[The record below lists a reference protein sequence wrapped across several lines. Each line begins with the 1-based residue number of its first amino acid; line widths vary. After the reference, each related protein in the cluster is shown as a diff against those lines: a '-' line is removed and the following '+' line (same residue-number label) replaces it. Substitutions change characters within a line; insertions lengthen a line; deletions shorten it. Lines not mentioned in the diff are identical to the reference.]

1 MKQRLYV
8 LRNIKQYVYPI
19 RWSVTALVIL
29 SLISLPISLI
39 SPRFFQLLVDEVMC
53 QKNRSIFWVVVL
65 GMLGIFIL
73 RLILDS
79 ISLKLNN
86 RVHNSFVYQLRKAVF
101 DKYKKTP
108 VSFIEKKEVGELKM
122 RMMDDIDVLGNFIGD
137 QIVSYIYGIF
147 LLLLTIIA
155 SVRIS
160 WQMTLFCF
168 IILPVV
174 FIVDSLI
181 GNRTRRINE
190 QIRDVNS
197 KYYTSTY
204 NSLQFWREIK
214 AQGSEQLFIERFS
227 GFRAVLAK
235 LGVKSIRFWAYREV
249 FSDFKSNYLTK
260 VLVYIIGAFFVAK
273 NQISVGTL
281 IMFSEYFSMMF
292 SSLESLNTKRIALKT
307 NEPYYKR
314 VFDTFSFPEESKD
327 TFDLKTLKK
336 GIRLNNVGFSY
347 TEKAPVLKEIS
358 LEINKGDYVAIV
370 GKTGCGKTTLAKLLL
385 GVYETQSG
393 DIFLDNINIKNVSR
407 EDLSNLLGVV
417 MQDNYLFNTSIR
429 ENLLIA
435 NESAT
440 EQEMIDACEKANI
453 YDFILEQPK
462 GFDTVIGER
471 GVKLSGGQKQR
482 ISIAAALLKK
492 PQVLIFDEAT
502 SALDRQSEN
511 IINDAINRISE
522 DVTVIVIAHKPET
535 VLRAKKVVV
544 MEEGRIVA
552 QGTHEEL
559 INNNGFY
566 KNIMEDTYNEER
578 KQVYS

>member
-8 LRNIKQYVYPI
+8 LRNIKQYIHPI
-19 RWSVTALVIL
+19 RWSITALVIL

-39 SPRFFQLLVDEVMC
+39 SPRFFQLLVDEVMY
-53 QKNRSIFWVVVL
+53 QKNGSIFWVVVL
-65 GMLGIFIL
+65 GMLSIFIL

-86 RVHNSFVYQLRKAVF
+86 LVHNSFVYQLRKAVF

-137 QIVSYIYGIF
+137 QIVSYIYGI
-147 LLLLTIIA
+147 LLLLFTIVA
-155 SVRIS
+155 SVGIS
-160 WQMTLFCF
+160 WQMMLFCF
-168 IILPVV
+168 MILPIV

-181 GNRTRRINE
+181 GNGTRRINE
-190 QIRDVNS
+190 RIRDVNS

-214 AQGSEQLFIERFS
+214 SQGSEQLFIERFN

-235 LGVKSIRFWAYREV
+235 LGLKFIRFWAYREV

-281 IMFSEYFSMMF
+281 IVFSEYFSMLF
-292 SSLESLNTKRIALKT
+292 SSLESLNAKRIALKT
-307 NEPYYKR
+307 NAPYYER

-393 DIFLDNINIKNVSR
+393 DILLDNINIKNVSR

-440 EQEMIDACEKANI
+440 EQEMIEACEKANI

-482 ISIAAALLKK
+482 ISIATALLKK

-502 SALDRQSEN
+502 SALDRQSED

-535 VLRAKKVVV
+535 VLRAKKIVV

-552 QGTHEEL
+552 KGTHEEL
-559 INNNGFY
+559 MNNNEFY

-578 KQVYS
+578 EQAYS